1 MEKISEIALFQQSET
16 YALVVETRTTVKEI
30 AMTIGRSF
38 MEIETL
44 FKEQNAVMADVPFV
58 EYLNFESMSEDIHMI
73 IGFKS
78 AKILCGKGNI
88 RAITI
93 PGRKIVSCL
102 HKGNYTELASLYR
115 EMQEWIA
122 AKGYKPSGASI
133 EYYYSKPGTSEEELA
148 TKVEMPLR
156 QKIMGAVLQAQ
167 TGLVTKEH
175 LELAVTKPNSPV
187 NFALRNDTEDKERI
201 LRALKQANGNRKVA
215 AELLGIGRT
224 TLYSKLEEYGLK
236 YKFQQP

>member
-122 AKGYKPSGASI
+122 AKGYKPSVASI

-148 TKVEMPLR
+148 TKVEMP
-156 QKIMGAVLQAQ
+156 VLC
-167 TGLVTKEH
+167 
-175 LELAVTKPNSPV
+175 S
-187 NFALRNDTEDKERI
+187 
-201 LRALKQANGNRKVA
+201 
-215 AELLGIGRT
+215 
-224 TLYSKLEEYGLK
+224 
-236 YKFQQP
+236 

>member
-1 MEKISEIALFQQSET
+1 M
-16 YALVVETRTTVKEI
+16 V
-30 AMTIGRSF
+30 IGRSF

-58 EYLNFESMSEDIHMI
+58 EYLNFESMSEGIHMI

-78 AKILCGKGNI
+78 AKVLCGKGNI

-122 AKGYKPSGASI
+122 AKGYKSSGASI
-133 EYYYSKPGTSEEELA
+133 E
-148 TKVEMPLR
+148 
-156 QKIMGAVLQAQ
+156 
-167 TGLVTKEH
+167 
-175 LELAVTKPNSPV
+175 
-187 NFALRNDTEDKERI
+187 
-201 LRALKQANGNRKVA
+201 
-215 AELLGIGRT
+215 
-224 TLYSKLEEYGLK
+224 
-236 YKFQQP
+236 

>member
-1 MEKISEIALFQQSET
+1 M
-16 YALVVETRTTVKEI
+16 V
-30 AMTIGRSF
+30 IGRSF

-58 EYLNFESMSEDIHMI
+58 EYLNFESMSEGIHMI

-78 AKILCGKGNI
+78 AKVLCGKGNI

-122 AKGYKPSGASI
+122 AKGYKSSGASI
-133 EYYYSKPGTSEEELA
+133 EYYYSKPGTSEEKTSAPTASKHGSRPCWA
-148 TKVEMPLR
+148 TSGRSPDGGTISSRPTSTAISCWRSCRPMPQR
-156 QKIMGAVLQAQ
+156 STQAA
-167 TGLVTKEH
+167 GC
-175 LELAVTKPNSPV
+175 S
-187 NFALRNDTEDKERI
+187 
-201 LRALKQANGNRKVA
+201 
-215 AELLGIGRT
+215 
-224 TLYSKLEEYGLK
+224 
-236 YKFQQP
+236 

>member
-148 TKVEMPLR
+148 TKVEMP
-156 QKIMGAVLQAQ
+156 VLLPCVRSIRMDHLSCQ
-167 TGLVTKEH
+167 TGLR
-175 LELAVTKPNSPV
+175 KPDCHCLSTL
-187 NFALRNDTEDKERI
+187 LRKPSLPASVQVSCRRFHRTGFQFFFGKYSYSDK
-201 LRALKQANGNRKVA
+201 V
-215 AELLGIGRT
+215 
-224 TLYSKLEEYGLK
+224 
-236 YKFQQP
+236 